1 MTKYRHM
8 KPPLESQ
15 SLQRN
20 PPEVC
25 SVTGKRMYASE
36 GEAKATAA
44 HRLADQKSGPAQLK
58 TYKCQYCESWHLSSK
73 K

>member
-15 SLQRN
+15 SLQRD
-20 PPEVC
+20 PPRIC

-36 GEAKATAA
+36 REAKATAA
-44 HRLADQKSGPAQLK
+44 HRMADKETGPSHLK
-58 TYKCQYCESWHLSSK
+58 TYRCQYCESWHLSSK
-73 K
+73 E